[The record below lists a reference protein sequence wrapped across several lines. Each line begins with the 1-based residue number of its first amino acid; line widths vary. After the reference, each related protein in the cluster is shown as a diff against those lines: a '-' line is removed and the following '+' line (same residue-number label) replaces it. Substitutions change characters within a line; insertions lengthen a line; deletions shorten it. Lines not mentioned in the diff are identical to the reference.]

1 LVIKTILDEYR
12 LTAKILYEK
21 NMLNL
26 AVGSISLKLENDK
39 MIINN
44 QNKSV
49 YEDGFCKIVHINKKD
64 LSWKETSNDIEIHA
78 RIYKDI
84 SHAKAVLNVFP
95 INIITYSLEHTYFK
109 PIDYQGQQILDK
121 VKIIEIDDVQ
131 KWEENKDFIISKN
144 LREKNIV
151 IIRGFGVYIIA
162 RDIKEAIKKAIILE
176 NSATIL
182 LNSPHT

>member
-1 LVIKTILDEYR
+1 MVIKTIKDEYK
-12 LTAKILYEK
+12 LTAQLLYEK

-26 AVGSISLKLENDK
+26 AVGSISLKIENDK

-49 YEDGFCKIVHINKKD
+49 YEEDFCKIVHINKKD

-84 SHAKAVLNVFP
+84 SYAKTVLNVFP
-95 INIITYSLEHTYFK
+95 LNIITYSLQHTMFK
-109 PIDYQGQQILDK
+109 PIDYQGQQIIDK
-121 VKIIEIDDVQ
+121 VKIIEIGDIQ
-131 KWEENKDFIISKN
+131 KWEENKEFIITNHLK
-144 LREKNIV
+144 EKNIV
-151 IIRGFGVYIIA
+151 IIRGFGVFIIA

-182 LNSPHT
+182 LNNQH

>member
-1 LVIKTILDEYR
+1 MVIKTIIDEYK

-26 AVGSISLKLENDK
+26 AVGSISLKIENDK

-44 QNKSV
+44 HNKSI
-49 YEDGFCKIVHINKKD
+49 YEEDFCKIVHINKKD
-64 LSWKETSNDIEIHA
+64 LSWKEASNDVNIHA

-84 SHAKAVLNVFP
+84 SYAKTVLNVFP
-95 INIITYSLEHTYFK
+95 LNIITYSLEHTFFK
-109 PIDYQGQQILDK
+109 PIDYQGKRILDK

-144 LREKNIV
+144 LRDKNIV

-176 NSATIL
+176 NSAYIL
-182 LNSPHT
+182 LNSPH

>member
-1 LVIKTILDEYR
+1 MVVSTILDEYK

-26 AVGSISLKLENDK
+26 GIGSISLKLEHDK

-44 QNKSV
+44 HNKSI
-49 YEDGFCKIVHINKKD
+49 YENNFCKIVHINKKD
-64 LSWKETSNDIEIHA
+64 LSWKETSADVEIHA
-78 RIYKDI
+78 RIYKEI
-84 SHAKAVLNVFP
+84 LYAKAVLNVFP
-95 INIITYSLEHTYFK
+95 LNIITYSLEHTYFK

-131 KWEENKDFIISKN
+131 KWEENKDFVISKN
-144 LREKNIV
+144 LKDKNIV

-162 RDIKEAIKKAIILE
+162 RDIKEAIKKAMILE
-176 NSATIL
+176 NSAMIL
-182 LNSPHT
+182 LNSVH

>member
-1 LVIKTILDEYR
+1 MVVSTILDEYK

-21 NMLNL
+21 NMLNFGI
-26 AVGSISLKLENDK
+26 GSMSLKLENDK

-44 QNKSV
+44 HNKSI
-49 YEDGFCKIVHINKKD
+49 YENDFCKIVHINKKD
-64 LSWKETSNDIEIHA
+64 LSWKETSADVEIHA
-78 RIYKDI
+78 RIYKEI
-84 SHAKAVLNVFP
+84 SYAKTVLNVFP
-95 INIITYSLEHTYFK
+95 LNIITYSLEHTYFK
-109 PIDYQGQQILDK
+109 PIDYQGQQILEK

-144 LREKNIV
+144 LKDKNIV
-151 IIRGFGVYIIA
+151 IIRGFGVYIIS

-182 LNSPHT
+182 LNSPH

>member
-1 LVIKTILDEYR
+1 LVISTILDEYK

-26 AVGSISLKLENDK
+26 GIGSISLKLENDK

-44 QNKSV
+44 RNKSIHE
-49 YEDGFCKIVHINKKD
+49 EDFCKIVHINKKD
-64 LSWKETSNDIEIHA
+64 LSWKETSSDIEIHSK
-78 RIYKDI
+78 IYKEI
-84 SHAKAVLNVFP
+84 SYVKAILNVFP
-95 INIITYSLEHTYFK
+95 LNIITYSLEHSYFK
-109 PIDYQGQQILDK
+109 PIDYRGQQMIKK
-121 VKIIEIDDVQ
+121 VKIIEIDDTQ

-144 LREKNIV
+144 LKDKNIV
-151 IIRGFGVYIIA
+151 IIRGFGVFIIA

-182 LNSPHT
+182 LNSPH

>member
-1 LVIKTILDEYR
+1 LVISTILDEYK

-26 AVGSISLKLENDK
+26 GIGSMSLKLENDK

-44 QNKSV
+44 HNKTI
-49 YEDGFCKIVHINKKD
+49 YEDDFCKIVHINKKD
-64 LSWKETSNDIEIHA
+64 LSWKETSADVEIHA
-78 RIYKDI
+78 RIYKEI
-84 SHAKAVLNVFP
+84 SYAKAVLNVFP
-95 INIITYSLEHTYFK
+95 LNIITYSLEHSYFK
-109 PIDYQGQQILDK
+109 PIDYQGQQILEK
-121 VKIIEIDDVQ
+121 VKIIEIDEVQ

-144 LREKNIV
+144 LKDKNIV
-151 IIRGFGVYIIA
+151 IIRGFGVYIIS

-182 LNSPHT
+182 LNSPH

>member
-1 LVIKTILDEYR
+1 LVISGILDEYK

-26 AVGSISLKLENDK
+26 GIGSISLKLENDK

-44 QNKSV
+44 HHKSI
-49 YEDGFCKIVHINKKD
+49 YEEDFCKIVHINKKD
-64 LSWKETSNDIEIHA
+64 LSWKETSTDINIHA

-84 SHAKAVLNVFP
+84 SYAKTILNVFP
-95 INIITYSLEHTYFK
+95 LNIITYSLEHTYFK
-109 PIDYQGQQILDK
+109 PIDYLGGQILDK
-121 VKIIEIDDVQ
+121 VKIIEIDDAQ

-144 LREKNIV
+144 LKDKNIV

-176 NSATIL
+176 TSATIL
-182 LNSPHT
+182 LNSHH

>member
-1 LVIKTILDEYR
+1 MVISTILDEYK

-26 AVGSISLKLENDK
+26 GIGSMSLKLENDK

-44 QNKSV
+44 HNKTI
-49 YEDGFCKIVHINKKD
+49 YEDDFCKIVHINKKD
-64 LSWKETSNDIEIHA
+64 LSWKETSADVEIHA
-78 RIYKDI
+78 RVYKEI
-84 SHAKAVLNVFP
+84 SYAKAVLNVFP
-95 INIITYSLEHTYFK
+95 LNIITYSLEHSYFK
-109 PIDYQGQQILDK
+109 PIDYQGQQILEK
-121 VKIIEIDDVQ
+121 VKIIEIDEVQ

-144 LREKNIV
+144 LKDKNIV
-151 IIRGFGVYIIA
+151 IIRGFGVYIIS

-182 LNSPHT
+182 LNSPH

>member
-1 LVIKTILDEYR
+1 LVISTILDEYK

-26 AVGSISLKLENDK
+26 GIGSMSLKLENDK

-44 QNKSV
+44 HNKTI
-49 YEDGFCKIVHINKKD
+49 YEDDFCKIVHINKKD
-64 LSWKETSNDIEIHA
+64 LSWKETSADVEIHA
-78 RIYKDI
+78 RIYKEI
-84 SHAKAVLNVFP
+84 SYAKAVLNVFP
-95 INIITYSLEHTYFK
+95 LNIITYSLEHTYFK
-109 PIDYQGQQILDK
+109 PIDYQGQQILEK

-144 LREKNIV
+144 LKDKNIV
-151 IIRGFGVYIIA
+151 IIRGFGVYIIS

-182 LNSPHT
+182 LNSPH